1 MSPSLVRRV
10 PLLAAIATVLLSVPA
25 AAQGTDAAIRG
36 IVTDSSGAP
45 VTGAS
50 IEVRNI
56 SSSFVAQ
63 LTTSAQGRYVAAQL
77 PLGGPYRVTARALG
91 YRAVAR
97 EGLTLNIGSTATVD
111 FRMAHSPVQLQI
123 VAVTSEP
130 ARVIERNGAATRI
143 DGTQIEQLPNQNRRF
158 QDLAK
163 LSPLAGSGT
172 SLGGARPM
180 STDVRIDGVGA
191 QMNNTGQTFAGP
203 LTMTVEAIREF
214 EIVTNEYDVSK
225 GRQGGG
231 LINAVTKS
239 GTNDYTGSVFTYYRD
254 KRLTTEDLRGVPPT
268 DFKVRQQGLS
278 FGGPIIKDRL
288 HFFTVYDRTDQ
299 SLPLEVMNVR
309 DAADEIEL
317 GIARDSLDRLTSI
330 LANKYGL
337 DTNQRQLGV
346 FSREPLSQ
354 AFFGRLD
361 WQVNDRHRLTLRN
374 NTTLYSDPQE
384 IGPDQTLHYF
394 ESRGA
399 AKVNSYGTMVSLRSA
414 FRPTLVNELK
424 LQALKFTRQRIP
436 QNELPRGFVRIA
448 STLPDNSSRTVTVQF
463 GGNRLAPEHYNERQ
477 FQLANTLY
485 WNRGAH
491 TMTVGTDNIITRIA
505 RYLPVEQRGLFEF
518 DNLKQLEALTPARY
532 SRQVPLHPGGTTAAF
547 TIADLSAFL
556 QDEWSPT
563 PGVTVSAGARL
574 DGVVF
579 GNGAAYNPLVDQR
592 IGARTDVT
600 PRNWIVSPRAQL
612 VWELGSTGRD
622 VIRAGVGRFSS
633 QPPYNVQV
641 NHILQSG
648 LEAVDIIQVGAA
660 APRPDFPAYRQNL
673 SAVPGIPN
681 GVDPSSIPAYVNYIS
696 KDFRVPTTWKASA
709 GYERRVGPVQLGVFG
724 YYARTVDNFQY
735 YDRNMV
741 EAPYFT
747 IEGGRGVFVPAAKIT
762 SAGRTNN
769 ADSRIS
775 PDLGRVL
782 ELVGDSR
789 LEQRSLVLQGTWSLP
804 RAASVTLSYTRNK
817 SEDNSSFNCCI
828 AITSTFSQN
837 TGDPR
842 RLADSWGPTDQAF
855 RDKVIGAFILPSVW
869 GFRLSGS
876 YVGISGRPYSLIIN
890 GDVNGDGT
898 SNNDLAFVFDPN
910 DPSTPTDIAAAM
922 KRVLANPDNRAR
934 DYIAQNLGRI
944 ASRNGG
950 WSPFRA
956 QTDLRLARDLTLMN
970 RQAVELTLDVFN
982 VANLLNREW
991 GGVYNLGSTQQL
1003 YAVTGFNQATRRYTY
1018 KVNEN
1023 VGRAVKSGTPY
1034 QIQLG
1039 ARYKF

>member
-1 MSPSLVRRV
+1 MHAPTLPIIGSRDV
-10 PLLAAIATVLLSVPA
+10 PVIELNEQAARAMKCPREIAIVAGATHLFEEPGTLEEVQELAAKFIREHVEA
-25 AAQGTDAAIRG
+25 AA
-36 IVTDSSGAP
+36 GA
-45 VTGAS
+45 
-50 IEVRNI
+50 
-56 SSSFVAQ
+56 
-63 LTTSAQGRYVAAQL
+63 TSAQGRYVAAQL

-97 EGLTLNIGSTATVD
+97 EGLTLTLGSTATAD
-111 FRMAHSPVQLQI
+111 FRMVHSSLQMQT
-123 VAVTSEP
+123 VTVTSEP
-130 ARVIERNGAATRI
+130 ARVIERSGAATRI
-143 DGTQIEQLPNQNRRF
+143 DGTQVEQLPNQNRRF

-172 SLGGARPM
+172 SLGGARAM
-180 STDVRIDGVGA
+180 STDVRIGGVGA

-309 DAADEIEL
+309 DAADEVEL
-317 GIARDSLDRLTSI
+317 GIARDSLNRLTSI

-394 ESRGA
+394 ESRGG

-436 QNELPRGFVRIA
+436 QSELPRGFVRIA

-485 WNRGAH
+485 WTRGAH
-491 TMTVGTDNIITRIA
+491 TITVGTDNIITHIA
-505 RYLPVEQRGLFEF
+505 RYLPIEQRGLFQF
-518 DNLKQLEALTPARY
+518 DNLKQLDALTPARY

-556 QDEWSPT
+556 QDAWSPT
-563 PGVTVSAGARL
+563 QGVTLSAGARL

-579 GNGAAYNPLVDQR
+579 GDGAAYNPLVDQR
-592 IGARTDVT
+592 IGARTDVK

-612 VWELGSTGRD
+612 VWDIGARGRD

-709 GYERRVGPVQLGVFG
+709 GYERRLGPVQLGVFG

-741 EAPYFT
+741 EEPYFT
-747 IEGGRGVFVPAAKIT
+747 IEGGRGVFIPATKIT

-769 ADSRIS
+769 ADSRIYQ
-775 PDLGRVL
+775 DLGRVL

-842 RLADSWGPTDQAF
+842 RLADAWGPTDQAF
-855 RDKVIGAFILPSVW
+855 RDKVIGVFILPSVW

-876 YVGISGRPYSLIIN
+876 YVGISGRPYSLIVN

-910 DPSTPTDIAAAM
+910 DPSTPADIAAAM
-922 KRVLANPDNRAR
+922 KRVLANPANRAR
-934 DYIAQNLGRI
+934 DYITQNLGRI

-950 WSPFRA
+950 WSPLRA
-956 QTDLRLARDLTLMN
+956 QTDLRLARDLTLTN

-982 VANLLNREW
+982 VANLLNR
-991 GGVYNLGSTQQL
+991 
-1003 YAVTGFNQATRRYTY
+1003 
-1018 KVNEN
+1018 
-1023 VGRAVKSGTPY
+1023 AVKSGTPY

-1039 ARYKF
+1039 ARYKV